1 MTPEE
6 QTQYDRIQNIAEY
19 MDEHTHV
26 LLATYRDALAE
37 QLRVIADS
45 LDDFEENG
53 DLKADE
59 TFHHWLVGPD
69 GVAANLHDVILALY
83 YNTLLYTCRGLGE
96 PATVLNR

>member
-6 QTQYDRIQNIAEY
+6 QTKFDRIAEVAGY
-19 MDEHTHV
+19 LDEHTHV
-26 LLATYRDALAE
+26 LLATRRDALAE

-59 TFHHWLVGPD
+59 TIDHWLVGAD
-69 GVAANLHDVILALY
+69 GVAANLSDAILALY
-83 YNTLLYTCRGLGE
+83 YNTLLYTCHGLGE
-96 PATVLNR
+96 PAVVLNR